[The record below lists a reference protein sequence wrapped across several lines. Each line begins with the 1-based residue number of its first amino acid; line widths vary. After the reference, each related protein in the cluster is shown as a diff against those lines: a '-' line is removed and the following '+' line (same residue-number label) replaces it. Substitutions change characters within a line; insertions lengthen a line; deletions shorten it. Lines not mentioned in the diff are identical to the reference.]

1 MLLIP
6 SNAMVKCQ
14 QKKRGGTVSKDG
26 SEKEIHFKNALSN
39 YSGVRQILDDWE
51 EKVTHH
57 TNAPVPENWE
67 QDPFLLFGEYLEVL
81 KLTEQ
86 EKRVYRETLLKLIE
100 RYGVE
105 EVWGSRCR
113 YAAEIEFL
121 RNF

>member
-1 MLLIP
+1 VNI
-6 SNAMVKCQ
+6 
-14 QKKRGGTVSKDG
+14 DD

-39 YSGVRQILDDWE
+39 YSGVLQILAEWE
-51 EKVTHH
+51 EKVKHDI
-57 TNAPVPENWE
+57 NAPVPENWE

-86 EKRVYRETLLKLIE
+86 EKIEFGKTQLELIQ

-105 EVWGSRCR
+105 EFWGNRRR
-113 YAAEIEFL
+113 YAAEIEFI